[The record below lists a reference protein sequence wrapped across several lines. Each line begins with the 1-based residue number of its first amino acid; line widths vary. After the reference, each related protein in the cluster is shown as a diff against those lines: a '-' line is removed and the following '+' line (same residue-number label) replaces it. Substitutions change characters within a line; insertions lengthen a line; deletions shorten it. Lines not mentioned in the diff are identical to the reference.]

1 MYNFLI
7 IFFFFSQSKN
17 ILVIQSDPKWPIGC
31 YERQRN
37 EKKKFLGDGDGDDTK
52 TNEMKILKIFCV
64 WTGRK

>member
-7 IFFFFSQSKN
+7 IFFFFSKSRN
-17 ILVIQSDPKWPIGC
+17 ILVIQSDPKCPIGW

-37 EKKKFLGDGDGDDTK
+37 EKKSSYGDDMK
-52 TNEMKILKIFCV
+52 RNEMKILKISYV

>member
-7 IFFFFSQSKN
+7 IFFFFSKSRN
-17 ILVIQSDPKWPIGC
+17 ILVIQSDPKCPIGW

-52 TNEMKILKIFCV
+52 RNEMKILKISYV